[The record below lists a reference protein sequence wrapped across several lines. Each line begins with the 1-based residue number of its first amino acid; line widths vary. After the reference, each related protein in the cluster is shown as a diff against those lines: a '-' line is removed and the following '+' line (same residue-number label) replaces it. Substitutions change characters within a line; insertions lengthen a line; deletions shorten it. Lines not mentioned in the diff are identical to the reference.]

1 MVEHIKFADVIG
13 VVNILTS
20 IVVIFVYEKAI
31 LFSVVLFIIANIFLA
46 VELHNNRTGI
56 SFFRYVWSFVVT
68 SIVCSARVTLISDIR
83 PLWIIYICISL
94 LYIYFI
100 FKDKSKSMLTVLV
113 YTLCLST
120 ILHGMV
126 IGINQSFDISKD
138 AYITATIVHK
148 QKNGDW
154 SEKNTFSQFDI
165 YSPGYFENTFIGYQ
179 PIGMVGDRYDR
190 YDIGDE
196 ISLCFKKGL
205 FGIKYCY
212 IDEKS

>member
-1 MVEHIKFADVIG
+1 MVEHIKFADIIG
-13 VVNILTS
+13 VANILTS
-20 IVVIFVYEKAI
+20 IVVIFVYEKVI
-31 LFSVVLFIIANIFLA
+31 LFSLVLFLIANIFLA
-46 VELHNNRTGI
+46 VELHNNITEI

-83 PLWIIYICISL
+83 PLWILDICISL
-94 LYIYFI
+94 LYVYFI
-100 FKDKSKSMLTVLV
+100 FKSKGKTVLAVFV

-120 ILHGMV
+120 ILHGMI

-138 AYITATIVHK
+138 TYITATIVHK

-154 SEKNTFSQFDI
+154 SGKNTFSQFDI
-165 YSPGYFENTFIGYQ
+165 YSPEYFENTFIGYQ
-179 PIGMVGDRYDR
+179 PIGMVGDRYNR

-196 ISLCFKKGL
+196 IGLCFKKGL

-212 IDEKS
+212 INETS